1 MERAVKRDEGNFT
14 PDSTQL
20 VPLLAD
26 MLAMKQGALR
36 DLAQALQV
44 ASDALQPLAD
54 RRPVSGPAQRAL
66 VTIALVSLGQA
77 AEALVELEIIA
88 GETGAGSLRRQLEP
102 EQ

>member
-1 MERAVKRDEGNFT
+1 MGRGVKTKEEHWAL
-14 PDSTQL
+14 DSVKL
-20 VPLLAD
+20 LPLLAE
-26 MLAMKQGALR
+26 MLAMKQGAMR

-77 AEALVELEIIA
+77 AEALGELEIIA
-88 GETGAGSLRRQLEP
+88 GETGVDSLRRQLEP
-102 EQ
+102 K

>member
-1 MERAVKRDEGNFT
+1 MGKAVKRDEGNCT
-14 PDSTQL
+14 PDSAEL

-77 AEALVELEIIA
+77 AEALDELEIIA

-102 EQ
+102 K